1 MPAPAIEEVVAGC
14 LQRLSDSG
22 VDTRLAL
29 LRVEVHPAT
38 IQLVI
43 DVAAFFPKASD
54 PVSQIEALAE
64 RLGDQGRILTEPRAS
79 EESAPRHPARITLVR
94 RIGKTSGRVR
104 ITDGEGRHTSTKGNL
119 DAALVGA
126 LLGAHQSLRG
136 SQAGRSLGAEHL
148 ATEAA
153 PKSPYQRNLARL
165 AFLAPDIQK
174 LILEGRQPATL
185 TIGALR
191 QRTIPCAWDEQR
203 RLFDIPC

>member
-1 MPAPAIEEVVAGC
+1 MDHGWHVELDHFLEHRIPEPVGERWAGEMAAPRI
-14 LQRLSDSG
+14 
-22 VDTRLAL
+22 
-29 LRVEVHPAT
+29 RVEIAT
-38 IQLVI
+38 DETQFQH
-43 DVAAFFPKASD
+43 AAFKFCDAD
-54 PVSQIEALAE
+54 GQIGPGGL
-64 RLGDQGRILTEPRAS
+64 RQLT
-79 EESAPRHPARITLVR
+79 HPARITLLR

-104 ITDGEGRHTSTKGNL
+104 ITDGEGRHTSTEGNL

-174 LILEGRQPATL
+174 LILEGAPA
-185 TIGALR
+185 G
-191 QRTIPCAWDEQR
+191 R
-203 RLFDIPC
+203 RDVLAMSSTRSAPEPRGGPILFSEA